1 MADPEEPGAEDHESG
16 VLALI
21 PAEGEEALAAIGAE
35 ARGFFDTLG
44 GIAILGART
53 VSIAARGGIEADATL
68 RQLYLIGVRS
78 LSLALL
84 VGTFTGMVFS
94 LQFIVALERFGAA
107 QTVGTVTS
115 LAIFRELGPV
125 LTSLMVGGRIA
136 AGIAAEIG
144 SMQVSEQ
151 IDAIRALGADPV
163 RKLVVP
169 RVVAGVLMLPLLTV
183 LADLVAILGACLI
196 AFLENGLSLTYF
208 YESVIEA
215 NRVGDVMSGLIKT
228 LVFGFLIALVG
239 CYQGMRTRGG
249 TEGVGQSTTQTV
261 VLVAVSVLL
270 SDFILTK
277 LLLSL

>member
-1 MADPEEPGAEDHESG
+1 MSDPKGRDETDTG

-21 PAEGEEALAAIGAE
+21 PAEGEQALAALGAE

-44 GIAILGART
+44 GIATLGWR
-53 VSIAARGGIEADATL
+53 SIQIATRGGIELESTL

-78 LSLALL
+78 LGLALL

-136 AGIAAEIG
+136 SGIAAEIG

-151 IDAIRALGADPV
+151 IDAIRALGADPT

-183 LADLVAILGACLI
+183 LADVVAIVGACLI

-215 NRVGDVMSGLIKT
+215 NRVGDVLSGLVKT
-228 LVFGFLIALVG
+228 IVFGFLIALVG

-249 TEGVGQSTTQTV
+249 TEGVGQSTTRTV